1 MGVIITHGALMN
13 ILAGALANAAFR
25 DRLPHTIFGLLK
37 KRRRQQIGSHER

>member
-13 ILAGALANAAFR
+13 MLAGALANAAFR

-37 KRRRQQIGSHER
+37 SSNFRQYGAA